1 MIKITGTGRLVNN
14 VEVVELEKSL
24 ILKFT
29 LASNNQDDTTEYLDC
44 TLLTGKESKIKDQ
57 LNKGLLVSFVGNYFT
72 EKWTNKEGQ
81 KDSKVLCRIDD
92 LNFEAFPQKK
102 AE

>member
-1 MIKITGTGRLVNN
+1 MLIITGTGRLVND

-44 TLLTGKESKIKDQ
+44 TLLTGKESKIKDS
-57 LNKGLLVSFVGNYFT
+57 LKKGLLVSFVGKYFT
-72 EKWTNKEGQ
+72 EKWEKEGQ
-81 KDSKVLCRIDD
+81 KNSIIICRVDE
-92 LNFEAFPQKK
+92 LNFEANPQKK